1 MISKEDIKR
10 IKETDFDELRKESP
24 KKWWTEKDATHKNTP
39 LTNTLKNTIFEE
51 KNASHRNTHHTRHG
65 GRTDH
70 STSSHGLSPSRTDRV
85 MRVLRDVCVILW
97 GYMGLMADYLI
108 KEVKIIKGVVKHDN

>member
-10 IKETDFDELRKESP
+10 VKETDFDELRKESP

-51 KNASHRNTHHTRHG
+51 KNASHRNTHHTRQG

-70 STSSHGLSPSRTDRV
+70 STSSHGLSPSSTDRV
-85 MRVLRDVCVILW
+85 MGVLRTWSIIVWGYSGIWADRMIKEIKIIRDILW
-97 GYMGLMADYLI
+97 
-108 KEVKIIKGVVKHDN
+108 K